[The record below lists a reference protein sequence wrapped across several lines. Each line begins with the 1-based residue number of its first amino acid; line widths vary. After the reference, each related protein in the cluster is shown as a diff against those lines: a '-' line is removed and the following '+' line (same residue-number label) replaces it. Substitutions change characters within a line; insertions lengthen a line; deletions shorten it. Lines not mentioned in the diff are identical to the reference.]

1 MRELEKNYL
10 NQFNIMKKTITTI
23 LLMLLVFNINAQKR
37 KEFLKIPKGKFLI
50 SSDLH
55 IHSVFSDGEVWP
67 SIRIKEARKDGLD
80 LISLTEH
87 LEYLSYKNDMNITDR
102 NRSFEISNSMLKEE
116 EALMVINGSEI
127 TKPMPPGHFNAV
139 FIKDANLLINP
150 DGEKAIIEANKQG
163 AFVFW
168 NHPNWVENRDDAI
181 ARFDDLH
188 KKLLRKKL
196 FHGIE
201 VVNEHTYSEEA
212 LALALDNDLTIMGTS
227 DIHGLINWTFEKEKN
242 YHRPVTFIISDNI
255 TKASIKDALFAQKT
269 FVWHRDMLIG
279 KEENILPIMNENI
292 TVTSN
297 GYYKKIVTIKISNS
311 GIVPLKLKYTGDYTF
326 HSNGPVL
333 EVPAKGELL
342 VTVKTRE
349 ILEKIEMPFE
359 VLNIITAPK
368 QNLKIIKIVKL

>member
-1 MRELEKNYL
+1 MRK
-10 NQFNIMKKTITTI
+10 IVTT
-23 LLMLLVFNINAQKR
+23 LLLVLFTLNINAQNR
-37 KEFLKIPKGKFLI
+37 KEFFKSPNGMFLI

-67 SIRIKEARKDGLD
+67 SIRIKEARRDGLD

-116 EALMVINGSEI
+116 EALMVINGTEI

-139 FIKDANLLINP
+139 FIKDANLIINP

-181 ARFDDLH
+181 ARFDKLH
-188 KKLLRKKL
+188 ERLLKKKL

-212 LALALDNDLTIMGTS
+212 LAL
-227 DIHGLINWTFEKEKN
+227 
-242 YHRPVTFIISDNI
+242 
-255 TKASIKDALFAQKT
+255 
-269 FVWHRDMLIG
+269 
-279 KEENILPIMNENI
+279 
-292 TVTSN
+292 
-297 GYYKKIVTIKISNS
+297 
-311 GIVPLKLKYTGDYTF
+311 
-326 HSNGPVL
+326 
-333 EVPAKGELL
+333 
-342 VTVKTRE
+342 
-349 ILEKIEMPFE
+349 
-359 VLNIITAPK
+359 
-368 QNLKIIKIVKL
+368 

>member
-1 MRELEKNYL
+1 
-10 NQFNIMKKTITTI
+10 MKKTITTLI
-23 LLMLLVFNINAQKR
+23 IMLIVFNINAQSR
-37 KEFLKIPKGKFLI
+37 KEFFKSPKGMFLI

-67 SIRIKEARKDGLD
+67 SIRVKEARRDGLD

-87 LEYLSYKNDMNITDR
+87 LEYLSYKNDMNIKDR
-102 NRSFEISNSMLKEE
+102 NRSFQISNAMLTKNEP
-116 EALMVINGSEI
+116 LMVINGTEI

-139 FIKDANLLINP
+139 FVKDSNTLINP
-150 DGEKAIIEANKQG
+150 DGEQAIIEANKQG

-188 KKLLRKKL
+188 EKLLRKKL

-212 LALALDNDLTIMGTS
+212 LALALENNLTIMGTS
-227 DIHGLINWTFEKEKN
+227 DIHGLIDWTFDKEKK
-242 YHRPVTFIISDNI
+242 YHRPVTFIISENI
-255 TKASIKDALFAQKT
+255 TKKSIRDALFAQKT

-279 KEENILPIMNENI
+279 KEENILPIINENLNI
-292 TVTSN
+292 TSN

-311 GIVPLKLKYTGDYTF
+311 GVVPLKLKYNGNYTF
-326 HSNGPVL
+326 HSYGSIL

-342 VTVKTRE
+342 VIVKTKE
-349 ILEKIEMPFE
+349 ILEEIEMPFE
-359 VLNIITAPK
+359 ILNIIVAPK
-368 QNLKIIKIVKL
+368 QNLKINKIVKL

>member
-1 MRELEKNYL
+1 M
-10 NQFNIMKKTITTI
+10 
-23 LLMLLVFNINAQKR
+23 
-37 KEFLKIPKGKFLI
+37 
-50 SSDLH
+50 
-55 IHSVFSDGEVWP
+55 FSDGEVWP